1 MGVVRPCSR
10 GTVLRLWRSLWWKLS
25 LGAILVT
32 LGSGLASML
41 VMGPLLDAQAF
52 RQMVAPKHL
61 HQLIEPELRV
71 LNGRQGD
78 PALVALMLD
87 AMQQRLLNVDGPEGY
102 YGIRASSEPR
112 VSLALYDARGQRRE
126 RREDHALPLPAQW
139 SPGPQRLEQVSPA
152 ERLLALPLEGGGS
165 LLVRHHA
172 GFDTLRNMRST
183 LRDVADSYD
192 WWLLL
197 VGLPGV
203 LLGILLTRWLSHRL
217 GRLAGLTE
225 AWAGGDFSA
234 RSTDV
239 SRDELGEHARALN
252 RLADQLQAQV
262 QTGRDLAALQE
273 RQRLARELHDSIK
286 QQVFATGLQLHAAR
300 QWLERQPE
308 RAAALLAEAATQNQ
322 AVHRDLADLLTRLKP
337 AQAERCPDL
346 ARAMSE
352 RLAPWRGLLE
362 LDLDLPPGLALPATQ
377 ARELASLANEAVANA
392 LRHGRARRVH
402 LAWRLAAGWAELRIE
417 DEGRG
422 FDPARPSAGQG
433 LANMRERAELLPEGS
448 LSVDAAPGEGC
459 RLCLRWR
466 WQPLDAETP
475 QEASDTP

>member
-1 MGVVRPCSR
+1 M
-10 GTVLRLWRSLWWKLS
+10 RLWRSLWWKLS

-52 RQMVAPKHL
+52 RQIVAPAHL

-71 LNGRQGD
+71 LRGRVQD
-78 PALVALMLD
+78 QALVGLMLD

-112 VSLALYDARGQRRE
+112 VSLGLYDAQGLRRE
-126 RREDHALPLPAQW
+126 RREDLTLPLPERW
-139 SPGPQRLEQVSPA
+139 SPGPQRLQQVSSA
-152 ERLLALPLEGGGS
+152 ERLLVLPLEGGGS

-172 GFDTLRNMRST
+172 GFDALKNMRST
-183 LRDVADSYD
+183 LRDVAGSYD

-203 LLGILLTRWLSHRL
+203 LLGVLMTRWLSHRL

-225 AWAGGDFSA
+225 AWADGDFSA

-262 QTGRDLAALQE
+262 QTGRELAALQE

-300 QWLERQPE
+300 QWLGRQPE
-308 RAAALLAEAATQNQ
+308 RAEALLAEAATQNQ

-346 ARAMSE
+346 AQALTE

-362 LDLDLPPGLALPATQ
+362 LSLDLPPGLALPAAQ
-377 ARELASLANEAVANA
+377 ARELASLVNEAVANA

-402 LAWRLAAGWAELRIE
+402 LGWSLEAGWAELRIA

-422 FDPARPSAGQG
+422 FDPARHTPGQG
-433 LANMRERAELLPEGS
+433 LGNMHERARALPEGS
-448 LSVDAAPGEGC
+448 LSLDTAPGEGC

-466 WQPLDAETP
+466 WQTLGEETAR
-475 QEASDTP
+475 EASEATP